1 MRALVLGGGSL
12 KGAFQAGAIQAVLE
26 AGFEPEAIY
35 GISVGSLN
43 AVFLIH
49 EAGRQFAE
57 HGVIDWKKA
66 GRQLIEFWV
75 RNITKPADVA
85 EIRSRLLMG
94 YNTLMSRF
102 DGLLDNTPLQS

>member
-12 KGAFQAGAIQAVLE
+12 KGAFQAGAIQAILE

-57 HGVIDWKKA
+57 HAYNRLEKS
-66 GRQLIEFWV
+66 
-75 RNITKPADVA
+75 
-85 EIRSRLLMG
+85 RSATDRILG
-94 YNTLMSRF
+94 QEHY
-102 DGLLDNTPLQS
+102 TPCRCGELCGHDS